1 MTDSSRHILKSFD
14 AELQQ
19 LRSDVITMGKLASRS
34 MEQAVNGLVSGNIE
48 ECSDVIA
55 EDEVVDQQEK
65 RIDEA
70 GMAILLRFTPMAS
83 DLRMVVSSLNI
94 CRSVERIADHSVN
107 IAKRAR
113 KILKE
118 GSIAE
123 VRLVE
128 PLFEEAHKV
137 VSAALLA
144 YADVDGVGALKVVEM
159 DREVDRIHKRLA
171 KTLTGLAS
179 DPDTPTEKLLHLL
192 FIGRSLERIADLAVN
207 IAEDLFFITSAEDIR
222 HS

>member
-1 MTDSSRHILKSFD
+1 MADLSRHILKSFD

-34 MEQAVNGLVSGNIE
+34 MEQAVKGLISGDIE

-55 EDEVVDQQEK
+55 EDDVVDQAEK
-65 RIDEA
+65 KIDEA
-70 GMAILLRFTPMAS
+70 GMAILLRFNPMAS

-94 CRSVERIADHSVN
+94 CRSVERIGDHSVN

-118 GSIAE
+118 GTISE
-123 VRLVE
+123 VRLIE
-128 PLFEEAHKV
+128 PLFEEAQKV

-144 YADVDGVGALKVVEM
+144 YADVDGVGALRVVEM
-159 DREVDRIHKRLA
+159 DREVDRIHKRLS
-171 KTLTGLAS
+171 KTLTALAS
-179 DPDTPTEKLLHLL
+179 EPDTPTEKLLHLL

>member
-1 MTDSSRHILKSFD
+1 MADLSRHILKSFD

-34 MEQAVNGLVSGNIE
+34 MEQAVNGLISGNLE

-55 EDEVVDQQEK
+55 EDELVDQAEM

-70 GMAILLRFTPMAS
+70 GMAILLRFNPVAS

-94 CRSVERIADHSVN
+94 CRSVERIGDHSVN

-113 KILKE
+113 KILKK
-118 GSIAE
+118 GTLSE

-144 YADVDGVGALKVVEM
+144 YADIDGAGALKVVAM
-159 DREVDRIHKRLA
+159 DREVDRIHKRLS
-171 KTLTGLAS
+171 KTLTALAS
-179 DPDTPTEKLLHLL
+179 EPDTPTEKLLHLL